1 MPVIDK
7 MDESFNPPLVK
18 TASKT
23 IADSLSSFQ
32 EKTYLIYKTNYD
44 TSDEDL
50 AKQPLS
56 TYMLFENKHYVE
68 STTIKVVL
76 DTTNAVPG
84 YIMTMPDS
92 GSGAASSMTITFTSG
107 NDERTADL
115 STDGTYYLIQYFGP
129 YYKIYSAISTSAA
142 FSVAFQRVKKIVFN
156 RTFTA
161 YRSLTAA
168 GYGPTTIKPDSFIQ
182 YKDLQVFDT
191 TAFNINHIPA
201 FAD

>member
-23 IADSLSSFQ
+23 IGDSLSSFQ
-32 EKTYLIYKTNYD
+32 EKTYIIYKTNYD

-68 STTIKVVL
+68 SAKIANSFKPSDFGILDLISLTPNTKHVVFHFLNGTEIAQDINSYYLLKYVPVDKCWYVYITGDTNVKYQKAFIGVTSITLDLGFLAEQYVPATNIPESTILSQTYAEVRSNANTIKTL
-76 DTTNAVPG
+76 YSDITIDT
-84 YIMTMPDS
+84 
-92 GSGAASSMTITFTSG
+92 
-107 NDERTADL
+107 
-115 STDGTYYLIQYFGP
+115 
-129 YYKIYSAISTSAA
+129 
-142 FSVAFQRVKKIVFN
+142 
-156 RTFTA
+156 
-161 YRSLTAA
+161 
-168 GYGPTTIKPDSFIQ
+168 
-182 YKDLQVFDT
+182 
-191 TAFNINHIPA
+191 IPS